1 MSCITQDVSAVVFQS
16 KCRSNINYFCTW
28 RIKAQKLGFNVIV
41 TISFGISVFVNIRS
55 WLSRILEIWHDS
67 GGQTVDI
74 TSKIFFMKFLK
85 ANLLTYIM
93 LVAGDSPILQT
104 SFLNHL
110 GRSVIRLKSNLEIFS
125 KCEVPFHKRFYFL
138 NYCYCLPVLFTI
150 FYQAQALAGTNE
162 QS

>member
-1 MSCITQDVSAVVFQS
+1 MSCITQPEDVSAVVFQS

-55 WLSRILEIWHDS
+55 WLDRILEIWRWTDS
-67 GGQTVDI
+67 GHNVKN
-74 TSKIFFMKFLK
+74 SFMKFLK